1 MLNYSNLEEVVG
13 AEEIKSMVAAL
24 GKKIESDY
32 IEKNLITVS
41 VLKGSVIFS
50 ADLVREINLPLEM
63 AFMAVSSYGSGT
75 NSNGVVNI
83 RYDVDR
89 PVQGKHVLIIE
100 DIVDTG
106 LTISYL
112 KQYFLGKGALSIK
125 VCALFD
131 KPSRRKIEITPDYCG
146 FVIEDNFV
154 VGYGLDADNKY
165 RNLKS
170 LCKLN
175 V

>member
-1 MLNYSNLEEVVG
+1 MSNYSNLEEVIG
-13 AEEIKSMVAAL
+13 AITIKNKVAEL

-32 IEKNLITVS
+32 MGKNLVTVS
-41 VLKGSVIFS
+41 VLKGSVIFT
-50 ADLVREINLPLEM
+50 ADLVREIDLPVEM

-75 NSNGVVNI
+75 NSSGVVNI

-89 PVQGKHVLIIE
+89 PVQDKHVLIIE

-125 VCALFD
+125 VCTLFD
-131 KPSRRKIEITPDYCG
+131 KPTRRKIEIMPDYCG